1 MVTCGSRCTLIKP
14 GNMFI
19 DTLEHLVVDEAAGC
33 AAAPGRP
40 DDGGLSRDFF

>member
-1 MVTCGSRCTLIKP
+1 
-14 GNMFI
+14 MFI

-40 DDGGLSRDFF
+40 DDGGLSRDFFLGFFHERQADAFMT